1 MNRSA
6 GSSGTYEVSTCT
18 NQLCVQFRT
27 QHGIITQKR
36 NELQKELETVR
47 DQHTRLYD
55 QVVTHGK
62 ESMIREAATGESGV
76 RLPNGELMTVEKF
89 MTRTKMMNQCRE
101 SLQVS
106 EKRARQ
112 FGEDNEKLKHER
124 DTLYTKMR
132 KYEDMLQG
140 FDRARHHDVFSDE
153 NHRKTLSENAML
165 VEEVEQLSSNERELK
180 EENRI
185 LRRRMQAMIAERR
198 KRKTEEPVSCDESI
212 SPARKRN
219 DRAQQRGRR
228 VIGSD
233 DDEDDEIE
241 KESDE

>member
-1 MNRSA
+1 
-6 GSSGTYEVSTCT
+6 
-18 NQLCVQFRT
+18 
-27 QHGIITQKR
+27 
-36 NELQKELETVR
+36 
-47 DQHTRLYD
+47 
-55 QVVTHGK
+55 
-62 ESMIREAATGESGV
+62 
-76 RLPNGELMTVEKF
+76 MTVEKF

-198 KRKTEEPVSCDESI
+198 KRKTEEPVSCDEAI
-212 SPARKRN
+212 SPPRKRN

-233 DDEDDEIE
+233 DDEEDEIE
-241 KESDE
+241 NESDE